1 MNVSR
6 LISAL
11 IVSSL
16 FIPLLPNIV
25 DAKSIFERPVPPP
38 HASSEITISSS
49 RDNLTEL
56 VDREARANGIPV
68 ALARAVVRIE
78 SNWKVQTTGRAG
90 EIGLMQIKHQTAR
103 GMGYKGSRA
112 KLYEPATNIRWGMR
126 YLAGAYRLASGDT
139 CGTVMRY
146 QGGHGAKRMSATARS
161 YCSKARTIMASN

>member
-6 LISAL
+6 LAYACFFVSLFVTSSVSAL
-11 IVSSL
+11 S
-16 FIPLLPNIV
+16 
-25 DAKSIFERPVPPP
+25 AKSIFERPVPAPRQ
-38 HASSEITISSS
+38 SSEINLSSAKT
-49 RDNLTEL
+49 NLADL
-56 VDREARANGIPV
+56 VDREARANGVPV

-90 EIGLMQIKHQTAR
+90 EVGLMQIKHQTAR

-126 YLAGAYRLASGDT
+126 YLAGAYRLAGGDT

-146 QGGHGAKRMSATARS
+146 QGGHGAKRMSSTARS